1 MKTSKIK
8 ITIAVMAV
16 LLSFQTVSAQLDSLL
31 GWRKTTVS
39 GNKGTTTYRCLKNPR
54 EDHALYS
61 NTNYDWD
68 KISKEYPPNEY
79 LTQTFPGYKTDIHN
93 SFLTAVRVCFNKER
107 IKSLASRNE
116 QFYAGFKLDQDGNII
131 YIHFTLDTNTVI
143 TPDELYCLE
152 ENFKKL
158 LVFVP
163 IRKIN
168 EKHMDGFGITTTFKE
183 IQAGEIPAIRREE
196 ERQKKKEQWEARQH
210 RN

>member
-1 MKTSKIK
+1 MPTHKIK
-8 ITIAVMAV
+8 ATVAIIVT
-16 LLSFQTVSAQLDSLL
+16 LLFFQTTNAQLDSLL
-31 GWRKTTVS
+31 GWKETTIS
-39 GNKGTTTYRCLKNPR
+39 GNKGASYNRSTNSR

-61 NTNYDWD
+61 NTNYDWN

-79 LTQTFPGYKTDIHN
+79 LDQTFPGYKTDIHN
-93 SFLTAVRVCFNKER
+93 SFLRAVKTCLSEER
-107 IKSLASRNE
+107 IKALANRNE
-116 QFYAGFKLDQDGNII
+116 QFHLGLNLDQNGNIL
-131 YIHFTLDTNTVI
+131 YMYFSLDTNTVI

-152 ENFKKL
+152 VNFKKL